1 MGHMLALFIQEP
13 RRSRYTALG
22 RGRGLDRTAHCRDAG
37 RARPAEAAG
46 KDGRCSR
53 RPGAA
58 AGRSELPRGRRDRQ
72 GEAATTEPRGGRAG
86 SGGIPRV
93 RRLSP
98 ARPVPAAPA
107 RIRSR
112 RAPGPL
118 SGPRGL
124 RCARRNRSGRA
135 SRPSQ
140 FSLANFGCRQR
151 STRGQPRSAPPRRRA
166 LRASCAAP
174 RTAPA
179 PAPRVNKVAVG
190 RVEEANCPG
199 GAREAAARGCR
210 RGDQRGWP
218 RLRAGGGRA
227 LRVSCV
233 HPPPAPRALSV
244 PPWEQA
250 LPTQGGDRRS
260 CPAAAGLLTR
270 ITQTHTHRPVR
281 APLAPALESVLVPAG
296 CSDLKSKGKAQ
307 RLRRCSCR
315 RWW

>member
-1 MGHMLALFIQEP
+1 MGKPLNSSLFEPSVTNMGHMFALFIQEP
-13 RRSRYTALG
+13 SRSRCTALSPG
-22 RGRGLDRTAHCRDAG
+22 RGPDRTAHCRDAG
-37 RARPAEAAG
+37 RAQAAG
-46 KDGRCSR
+46 KDGRCSC

-58 AGRSELPRGRRDRQ
+58 AGQPGLPPG
-72 GEAATTEPRGGRAG
+72 AAGPAGGG
-86 SGGIPRV
+86 CG
-93 RRLSP
+93 
-98 ARPVPAAPA
+98 
-107 RIRSR
+107 R
-112 RAPGPL
+112 RAPPRAEH
-118 SGPRGL
+118 PRGAAAAPRL
-124 RCARRNRSGRA
+124 ARSYPRPPSLGAALGAARRNRSGRA

-151 STRGQPRSAPPRRRA
+151 RTRGHPRSAPPRRRA
-166 LRASCAAP
+166 LRSAQPRAP
-174 RTAPA
+174 
-179 PAPRVNKVAVG
+179 PRPRRLNKVAIG
-190 RVEEANCPG
+190 GVEEANCPG
-199 GAREAAARGCR
+199 GGSGSLGSGLSAVLPAAGPGC
-210 RGDQRGWP
+210 G
-218 RLRAGGGRA
+218 AGGGRA

-260 CPAAAGLLTR
+260 CPAAAGSLTH
-270 ITQTHTHRPVR
+270 HTSHRHTPHTPVR